1 MIISKSALRRIVKE
15 EIAAAFESM
24 DLEQRS
30 DAALVQD
37 AEAEGHEDLV
47 VYAEPGILDDDS
59 REKIITAL
67 SGGESVLHLSTPTED
82 PLGRGARTTA
92 LRRKAMRKKYQ

>member
-30 DAALVQD
+30 DADLVQD
-37 AEAEGHEDLV
+37 AEAEGHEDLI
-47 VYAEPGILDDDS
+47 VYAEDGILDDDS

-82 PLGRGARTTA
+82 PMGRGARTTA